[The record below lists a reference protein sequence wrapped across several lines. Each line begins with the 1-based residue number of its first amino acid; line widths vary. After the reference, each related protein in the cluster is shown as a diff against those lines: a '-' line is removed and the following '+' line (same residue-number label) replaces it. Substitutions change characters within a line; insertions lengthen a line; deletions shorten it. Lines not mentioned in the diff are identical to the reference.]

1 MDTNNKGTLVLNHRD
16 IEHKIQR
23 IALQINE
30 HAYGMDNL
38 ILVGISG
45 SGFEVAQ
52 RIFEALKI
60 LNPKIDALH
69 VLNMDKKDVW
79 NESKYYCDLDGV
91 DLKNTSL
98 VVIDDVL
105 NSGGTL
111 MKAVQHFMQ
120 HEIRQIITAVLIDRR
135 HRRYPV
141 RADIVG
147 LTLSTTLE
155 EHISVS
161 FDNNEAKAVIV

>member
-1 MDTNNKGTLVLNHRD
+1 MDTNRKETLVLNAQD

-23 IALQINE
+23 IALQIHE
-30 HAYGMDNL
+30 QAYGKEAL
-38 ILVGISG
+38 VLVGISG
-45 SGFEVAQ
+45 SGFALAERV
-52 RIFEALKI
+52 FDALKK
-60 LNPKIDALH
+60 LNPGVDTLH
-69 VLNMDKKDVW
+69 VLNMDKTDVW
-79 NESKYYCDLDGV
+79 NMEKYHCDLDIKA
-91 DLKNTSL
+91 LENTT
-98 VVIDDVL
+98 VVIIDDVL

-111 MKAVQHFMQ
+111 MKAVQYFMAYPV
-120 HEIRQIITAVLIDRR
+120 HQIITTVLIDRR

-161 FDNNEAKAVIV
+161 FEGSPKAIIN